1 MEIIVDVERIAYGGA
16 GVGFL
21 DGKVCFIEGALPK
34 EKVRARVF
42 QNKKKFLKAKL
53 IEIIDPSPDRA
64 EPECP
69 YYGHCGGCQYQHLDY
84 EKELEWKEAQVRE
97 NLMRALKLE
106 ADLFKPI
113 AALESP
119 YHYRNRVTMHETIKS
134 SPQSQLFGFV
144 SVDNRSVIEIEE
156 CMLVKEP
163 LAEVFGKKILLKK
176 GETQITYQLSE
187 KNEIFADRVAQLFP
201 VAVGD
206 DSILTSTHGFFQN
219 NLAITAKVVEKIN
232 AWIEE
237 VKPKTF
243 IDLYCGVGTFS
254 LLTNTADCQL
264 VHIEESP
271 VSLEALKENLKE
283 RKRESKVIEG
293 KVEKMFCRY
302 DKKTPSEEALVF
314 LDPPRKGMESDFCTY
329 LAKKK
334 DFKAIVYLSCH
345 LGTLARDLQ
354 LITEHGNYEVCE
366 ITPFD
371 MFPRTKHIE
380 VAVLLKNKNF

>member
-34 EKVRARVF
+34 EKVRARVI
-42 QNKKKFLKAKL
+42 QNKKKFLKAEL
-53 IEIIDPSPDRA
+53 LEIIDPSPDRA

-69 YYGHCGGCQYQHLDY
+69 YYGYCGGCQYQHLDY

-97 NLMRALKLE
+97 NLVRALRIE
-106 ADLFKPI
+106 TNIFKPI
-113 AALESP
+113 VALDSP
-119 YHYRNRVTMHETIKS
+119 YRYRNRVTLHETIKAS
-134 SPQSQLFGFV
+134 AQSQIFGFV
-144 SVDNRSVIEIEE
+144 GVDNRSVMEIEK
-156 CMLVKEP
+156 CLLVKEP
-163 LAEVFGKKILLKK
+163 LEEVFGKKILLKK

-201 VAVGD
+201 VAVGK

-219 NLAITAKVVEKIN
+219 NLEITARVVAKIN
-232 AWIEE
+232 EWIED

-243 IDLYCGVGTFS
+243 IDLYAGVGTFS
-254 LLTNTADCQL
+254 LLTNTADCKL

-271 VSLEALKENLKE
+271 VSLEALKENLLE

-314 LDPPRKGMESDFCTY
+314 LDPPRKGMEGEFCTY
-329 LAKKK
+329 LSEKK

-345 LGTLARDLQ
+345 LGTLARDLK
-354 LITEHGNYEVCE
+354 LITDGGNYEVTE

-380 VAVLLKNKNF
+380 VAVLLKRKNL